1 MSQSLER
8 ALDLLNKLAD
18 GPKRLGPL
26 TEGMEIHKS
35 TVLRLLQT
43 LERRGFVRREGDPP
57 EFTLGFRLVELSQ
70 SLLERLDIRQVAAS
84 PLKCLGEQTGETVH
98 LAVLDGAEVV
108 YLDKVESVHPVRM
121 YSRVGARAPAYC
133 TGVGKVLLAFTDEA
147 QWPKMELRRF
157 TEQTITTRSG
167 LRAAARE
174 IRAQGWGH
182 DEREHEEAIRCIAA
196 PVFGSSG
203 ANAVAAVSVSAPA
216 SRRSFEQLDGY
227 VDAMLSAAD
236 AISAGLGARPVRAAA
251 PDETD

>member
-133 TGVGKVLLAFTDEA
+133 TGVGKVLLAFAPRQVQDHVLANLTRITPYTIVTPSVLSGQLQHIRREA
-147 QWPKMELRRF
+147 VA
-157 TEQTITTRSG
+157 TTS
-167 LRAAARE
+167 
-174 IRAQGWGH
+174 
-182 DEREHEEAIRCIAA
+182 EEMSLGGCSLAV
-196 PVFGSSG
+196 PVVQASDG
-203 ANAVAAVSVSAPA
+203 AVAA
-216 SRRSFEQLDGY
+216 
-227 VDAMLSAAD
+227 
-236 AISAGLGARPVRAAA
+236 AIGVVVPSLKRDRQRLLGALQVAARGIGRAL
-251 PDETD
+251 